1 MFEERG
7 VAGTREE
14 GADGART
21 SKTDVADARARR
33 AWRIPLSFLI
43 ARYFF
48 YVLAALAG
56 VWLGVQ
62 HDAQRRARLFSELRR
77 GPC

>member
-21 SKTDVADARARR
+21 GKTDVADAPARR

-56 VWLGVQ
+56 YGSLRS
-62 HDAQRRARLFSELRR
+62 RRSA
-77 GPC
+77 